1 MLNFIEHFVFWH
13 WLLLGAIL
21 LIFEVITGSGFL
33 FWIGMSAVMIGVV
46 LWVFPEMS
54 WITQLLGFAV
64 LGLMTAIIWWLYLK
78 RHPIGTDR
86 PLLNKRSEQYIGRIF
101 TLDSPVVNGLG
112 KIRVDDSTWRVR
124 CRDLPSGTRI
134 RITGV
139 DGVILLAEKVNENGT

>member
-1 MLNFIEHFVFWH
+1 MLNFLEHLVFWH
-13 WLLLGAIL
+13 WLLLAAIL
-21 LIFEVITGSGFL
+21 LIFELVTGSGFL
-33 FWIGMSAVMIGVV
+33 FWLGISAAIIGVF
-46 LWVFPEMS
+46 LWIFPDLT
-54 WITQLLGFAV
+54 WTTQLLGFAL
-64 LGLMTAIIWWLYLK
+64 LGLMTAIVWRLYLK

-124 CRDLPSGTRI
+124 CQDLPSGTRI

-139 DGVILLAEKVNENGT
+139 DGVILIAEKVSEDR